1 MRYLAIL
8 LLIISALEIGVF
20 LWIGGLVGP
29 WWVVLLII
37 LTGILGMA
45 LAKKQGADVWDKA
58 RLAMNNGQAPT
69 EYLIDGICIFTGA
82 IFLLTPGFIT
92 DILGFLLVIPFTR
105 GLFRSKIR
113 NYLRSRMGKG
123 TIIYRKW

>member
-1 MRYLAIL
+1 MRFLIIL
-8 LLIISALEIGVF
+8 LLLTSAMEIGVF
-20 LWIGGLVGP
+20 LWIGGLIGP

-45 LAKKQGADVWDKA
+45 LAKKQGADTWNRA
-58 RLAMNNGQAPT
+58 QMALNSGQAPT

-92 DILGFLLVIPFTR
+92 DIFGFLLVLPFTR
-105 GLFRSKIR
+105 GLFRNRIR
-113 NYLRSRMGKG
+113 NYLRTRIGKG